1 MSLLPLNAGKLEL
14 AETKDSIRIS
24 SGGKPVLEYVKAEKP
39 VPAGIDPGYRRS
51 GYIHPVFNPAGQE
64 VTGDFPP
71 DHAHQHGLFFAWTKA
86 SFDGQSVDFWNQLE
100 KKGVIEFRGVISRRQ
115 EDDKISIAVR
125 QAYVTGPEDAR
136 TDALY
141 ETWKIT
147 VYDTPDD
154 YFLFDVES
162 VQECAS
168 DLPLEIDEY
177 YYGGMA
183 FRGSYE
189 WFKEVGD
196 NSINPGDLEF
206 ITSEGKDR
214 WEGNHS
220 RPTWVTMTGLLDG
233 RATAVTIMG
242 SPENFR
248 APQSIRIHPSKPYF
262 CFAPMVNGAFTIKP
276 GDKYVSKYRY
286 LVTSKPMDRSLIEK
300 IWEEYARQAK

>member
-1 MSLLPLNAGKLEL
+1 M
-14 AETKDSIRIS
+14 
-24 SGGKPVLEYVKAEKP
+24 
-39 VPAGIDPGYRRS
+39 
-51 GYIHPVFNPAGQE
+51 
-64 VTGDFPP
+64 
-71 DHAHQHGLFFAWTKA
+71 
-86 SFDGQSVDFWNQLE
+86 
-100 KKGVIEFRGVISRRQ
+100 IEFRGVISRRQ
-115 EDDKISIAVR
+115 EDDKVSITVR
-125 QAYVTGPEDAR
+125 QAYVTGPEEAR

-196 NSINPGDLEF
+196 NSINPGDLKF

-220 RPTWVTMTGLLDG
+220 RPTWGHDDWFPGRPRDNGHHHGKSREFSGPAVHSHPPEQTLFLFRPYGRRSLRHRTRRKVRVEVSLSDDRKTDG
-233 RATAVTIMG
+233 
-242 SPENFR
+242 
-248 APQSIRIHPSKPYF
+248 PQSYREDLGGICPTGQVSNSYFNAEPSSKLSQGFQVAFRKSSAAAFGRMENDACRPF
-262 CFAPMVNGAFTIKP
+262 RPAAFA
-276 GDKYVSKYRY
+276 S
-286 LVTSKPMDRSLIEK
+286 
-300 IWEEYARQAK
+300 